1 MTSVTDIIVDP
12 VEWIN
17 TNLDIF
23 SSISI
28 DKCKETNVPS
38 TVIEYI
44 QSNWTKIDDSNGGTF
59 KIKLVAPE
67 LKRCTNHDKILN
79 MKAKEVLYNAGIEA
93 GIEHM
98 FTDHETGR
106 KLTYSEMRDLYG

>member
-1 MTSVTDIIVDP
+1 MSSDTDIIVDH

-28 DKCKETNVPS
+28 DKCKETNVPP

-44 QSNWTKIDDSNGGTF
+44 QNNWSKIDDSNGGTF

-67 LKRCTNHDKILN
+67 LKRCTNHDQNLN

-106 KLTYSEMRDLYG
+106 KLTYSEMRDRYG

>member
-1 MTSVTDIIVDP
+1 MSCDTNIIDP
-12 VEWIN
+12 VQWISI
-17 TNLDIF
+17 NLDIF
-23 SSISI
+23 SNSISI
-28 DKCKETNVPS
+28 DKCKELNVPS

-44 QSNWTKIDDSNGGTF
+44 QKNWIKIDSSNGGTF
-59 KIKLVAPE
+59 QMKIVAPE

-79 MKAKEVLYNAGIEA
+79 MKAKEVLCNVGIES

-106 KLTYSEMRDLYG
+106 KLTYSEMRDQYG

>member
-1 MTSVTDIIVDP
+1 MSSDIIDP

-23 SSISI
+23 SRISI

-38 TVIEYI
+38 TVIEHI
-44 QSNWTKIDDSNGGTF
+44 ENNWIKIDDSNGGTF
-59 KIKLVAPE
+59 KIKVVAPE

-79 MKAKEVLYNAGIEA
+79 MKAKEVLFNEGIDAGIK
-93 GIEHM
+93 HM
-98 FTDHETGR
+98 FTDNETGR
-106 KLTYSEMRDLYG
+106 KLTYSEMRDRYG